1 MELCTNFV
9 GGGTTVNL
17 KSRGMFFK
25 YAIVLALCL
34 GWMVGQSH
42 AQSTYGSITGLITDP
57 SGGAIADVHV
67 TLTNLETGQKLA
79 QDSTSDGL
87 YQFSFLLG
95 GHYRIDAEKTGFK
108 RTSETDV
115 VVQLQQTS
123 AINMTLQLGEVSQT
137 IEVTG
142 ETPLLQSDSSSLGQV
157 IDGRKADEI
166 PLNGRNVFNLASLS
180 PSVVPQGN
188 SQGNIVGKNPF
199 DLGNYQIGGSMANQ
213 GAEYLDG
220 MPLNTLYINLPNVV
234 PTQDTISEFKVQYNN
249 MGPEWGKFSGG
260 VVNFSTKSGSNTWHG
275 SAYEFIRNRVL
286 DANDFFLAGQQVATG

>member
-1 MELCTNFV
+1 M
-9 GGGTTVNL
+9 NL

-166 PLNGRNVFNLASLS
+166 PLNEIGRASCR
-180 PSVVPQGN
+180 
-188 SQGNIVGKNPF
+188 
-199 DLGNYQIGGSMANQ
+199 
-213 GAEYLDG
+213 E
-220 MPLNTLYINLPNVV
+220 
-234 PTQDTISEFKVQYNN
+234 
-249 MGPEWGKFSGG
+249 
-260 VVNFSTKSGSNTWHG
+260 
-275 SAYEFIRNRVL
+275 RV
-286 DANDFFLAGQQVATG
+286 